1 MRHRALHSN
10 SFSLTLLQGK
20 PQYSIANSYAIGP
33 AMYGDEPQ
41 PTDFLVHY
49 EGDAEPTTMRMRD
62 VRSVEWQLVSLVRT
76 RGELVTYAGG
86 AQKGITGNINAMS
99 HDLDALVT
107 TVLPHATVNMKG
119 ACCVAA
125 FLLLVTCVSLRCV
138 PVYLT
143 GKLTPVQKALVTKEY
158 SVRRDVIRGLLQW
171 LVANNH
177 FYADIQLSDANLDGL
192 NGDREGAP
200 LPGTLIQ
207 DHDATEPAAQPSSHI
222 DATIPEEQATRLS
235 HTLLSEPTT
244 PAGALPV
251 IKQLDQFIALAVN
264 RANGARDQRVIVRNG
279 DYIRLTSNG
288 NIMKAFVKMFP
299 FGRGGPSD
307 GQGSRGRLKKALRN
321 YLRLSSNRFD
331 DPYWVLAAYQMA
343 SSQEAVHRS
352 FVYAKSKP
360 TAVASFGGT
369 TVAQMRTARNWLV
382 SCECARK
389 TRLPQPPR
397 PPTAGAA
404 IGLLS
409 QVAAAHSTMPH
420 TTGYAGKE
428 RKRAISM
435 TMGLGPGSLF
445 VTLSPNDNNDA
456 LRLRL
461 VYPGGTADITRSQ
474 RFTSV
479 SSHPLAAA
487 LAFKV
492 IVDTFMW
499 SGVGWD
505 VKQGKPRP
513 GGGVFGTP
521 LAYHGCVEAQGRGSL
536 HVHLVRDPL
545 LVCSRCVG
553 FQLSNCGRVN
563 TAALDR
569 RLFSFNQASRTQHSR
584 FC

>member
-171 LVANNH
+171 LVANNP

-200 LPGTLIQ
+200 LPGTVIQ

-222 DATIPEEQATRLS
+222 DATMPEEQATRLS
-235 HTLLSEPTT
+235 HTLLSQPTT
-244 PAGALPV
+244 PVCAPV
-251 IKQLDQFIALAVN
+251 
-264 RANGARDQRVIVRNG
+264 
-279 DYIRLTSNG
+279 
-288 NIMKAFVKMFP
+288 
-299 FGRGGPSD
+299 SD
-307 GQGSRGRLKKALRN
+307 KPWGSRSWWHAGE
-321 YLRLSSNRFD
+321 LRLNDALLPRQYMLDSSNRKLQQMLRFGQPPSH
-331 DPYWVLAAYQMA
+331 DPVHLLGVLQLVVQAPQLWILGL
-343 SSQEAVHRS
+343 RIRD
-352 FVYAKSKP
+352 
-360 TAVASFGGT
+360 GGT
-369 TVAQMRTARNWLV
+369 LCHQLGVLLRFFKRTLGACQARIG
-382 SCECARK
+382 
-389 TRLPQPPR
+389 TRLRRRHTRFSGGQPFVLFHSLQH
-397 PPTAGAA
+397 
-404 IGLLS
+404 LLID
-409 QVAAAHSTMPH
+409 
-420 TTGYAGKE
+420 
-428 RKRAISM
+428 RW
-435 TMGLGPGSLF
+435 GPGTFL
-445 VTLSPNDNNDA
+445 
-456 LRLRL
+456 
-461 VYPGGTADITRSQ
+461 
-474 RFTSV
+474 
-479 SSHPLAAA
+479 
-487 LAFKV
+487 LAFHDGNV
-492 IVDTFMW
+492 WRHI
-499 SGVGWD
+499 
-505 VKQGKPRP
+505 
-513 GGGVFGTP
+513 
-521 LAYHGCVEAQGRGSL
+521 
-536 HVHLVRDPL
+536 
-545 LVCSRCVG
+545 
-553 FQLSNCGRVN
+553 
-563 TAALDR
+563 
-569 RLFSFNQASRTQHSR
+569 
-584 FC
+584 